1 MTHSTSVHPTTVA
14 AQHPYVLERA
24 FNTFDA
30 EVVDRLYESDA
41 LFVPRPGQPTTG
53 PGRIPAH
60 RDFLALR
67 VPIRVTPRHTY
78 VSGDLALLIV
88 DWVVEGRAAHG
99 GQVRIAG
106 TATDVARRGPDGF
119 WRYVVDNPFGTT
131 EDPEQT
137 GRPTEVGP
145 TDSAAGPTS
154 RDGTGQSAI
163 GR

>member
-1 MTHSTSVHPTTVA
+1 
-14 AQHPYVLERA
+14 
-24 FNTFDA
+24 
-30 EVVDRLYESDA
+30 
-41 LFVPRPGQPTTG
+41 G

-67 VPIRVTPRHTY
+67 VPIRVAPRHTY

-99 GQVRIAG
+99 GQVRITG

-119 WRYVVDNPFGTT
+119 WRYVVDNPFGTAAGG
-131 EDPEQT
+131 PEQT

-145 TDSAAGPTS
+145 ADAAAGPTS
-154 RDGTGQSAI
+154 PEGAGQSAI